1 MGVQGLWQL
10 LNPTGRPVS
19 LQSLEGKILAV
30 DVSIWLHQAVKGM
43 RDRDGNPLPN
53 AHLQVLF
60 NRLCKLLYY
69 RIKPVFVFDGGVPVL
84 KKQTM
89 AGRREKKEFAE
100 LESDKATK
108 NLVQNLMKSHAIN
121 AVLKKDDSSKHS
133 SSGPK
138 PSTSNQGKPDMFELP
153 PLPEEFK
160 SISEESRR
168 AEFSAQER
176 LLLDEV
182 DLDQIDIESDV
193 FNSLPSEMKHEVLT
207 LLKEKKKRHTW
218 NQILEL
224 PQESN
229 DFSNF
234 QMAKL
239 MKQNKLS
246 SRLADVTKEMNDNRS
261 GDLTRFL
268 GDDFY
273 SDAIE
278 TRKIMSDDTAHS
290 ILIKGLGSKEQK
302 EEMERIR
309 LELEEKKKEENS
321 DEKIK
326 DKLEENKLNISDKI
340 DEIIEIEE
348 RQHDLNKI
356 CNNHKADEVIQG
368 NKTAV
373 KKDSPSKINCP
384 TDVNTERQDILKE
397 LHQRMNVLKDKSS
410 DEDSMPLYDT
420 NSVERNDHKNH
431 LHIGGGQTVNLV
443 DESVKVIDDVEVTAK
458 SEGVLKNVNVENS
471 ICETPAIV
479 SDQEIVQSKI
489 KDSSLS
495 ENNKSN
501 NSSDE
506 TVVKTDNMSIVSTEK
521 AGNMSF
527 VSPEKAGNIS
537 FVSPEKTGNISFVSS
552 EKTAN
557 MSFVSPEKTEKDLIS
572 TRQSILDELRQ
583 KMTVLSSDMDI
594 TEEDN
599 MEIDNEKKEFEM
611 KQVISENRKCLLKKQ
626 LSLEEEQEVKKRKL
640 NQDTPPEDNTES
652 NKPPS
657 ENNSESDSE
666 DEGFIEVVL
675 DIDKAQ
681 PDDLFPADIFQPAQ
695 IVEEDLD
702 IVSDEEP
709 VYQQDQKEVDS
720 SPDAQEVNEDL
731 QSVMSEDENS
741 KEIISNYSID
751 EAEEEK
757 IHGKLVQQFK
767 NFTEND
773 MRDYQEN
780 LEAESRDLQQE
791 RGKQE
796 RLAVSI
802 TDQMYTEAQELLDLF
817 GVPYIV
823 SPMEAEA
830 QCAQLD
836 ISNLTQGSI
845 TDDSDVWLFGG
856 KRVYKNFFQQ
866 DKHVEFFS
874 ELSIHSQLGIGR
886 DVFIKLALLCGSD
899 YTPGIQGVGPITAME
914 VLTEFPGESIEGLM
928 EFKKWWDEA
937 QKQITAPLEP
947 KIKTKLR
954 KLEVPEGFPNELV
967 VSAYMK
973 PEVDDSEEKFAW
985 GQPELDLIR
994 LFTKKKFGWSQE
1006 KCDENLVPMMKQ
1018 LNLRQTQTRI
1028 HTFFQPE
1035 HFIQPKNIKS
1045 KRLQRA
1051 LNIMQGKVTD
1061 EPVQSSVSLTKQS
1074 VSSPVMPGM
1083 QQVKSMARQ
1092 IMVGKGRGRGKG
1104 KGKGKSSV
1112 GQKKTKVTIKNEVN
1126 LSESSSESSGDDL
1139 IASLDYESMIG
1150 ESIEQ
1155 SNSKLGSSS
1164 QIMIGTNIGNVKN
1177 NSKER
1182 AKKSVGSNSSSTNNK
1197 KSAIETNIMSQST
1210 SVNTAACN
1218 SNSTL
1223 DTGSQSSS
1231 TADQG
1236 TSKVRRTKP
1245 NITVGK
1251 AGHATEDFSLDLP
1264 KEPIAM
1270 KGFLEDEVH
1279 AFDKKNKMKSKTEK
1293 NKKEE
1298 IKKQRSEKLKPDKT
1312 IEVKKNDK
1320 GKSLVKK
1327 GKSRVKSSKLNRE
1340 ETSKSNVNMF
1350 ENDKNSKSAVTV
1362 NDQDDSVDVPFDLLN
1377 RRTRSCR
1384 SGTVNRVMVVSDSD
1398 SN

>member
-1 MGVQGLWQL
+1 
-10 LNPTGRPVS
+10 
-19 LQSLEGKILAV
+19 
-30 DVSIWLHQAVKGM
+30 
-43 RDRDGNPLPN
+43 
-53 AHLQVLF
+53 
-60 NRLCKLLYY
+60 
-69 RIKPVFVFDGGVPVL
+69 
-84 KKQTM
+84 
-89 AGRREKKEFAE
+89 
-100 LESDKATK
+100 
-108 NLVQNLMKSHAIN
+108 MKSHAIN

-326 DKLEENKLNISDKI
+326 DKLEENKQNISDKI

-397 LHQRMNVLKDKSS
+397 LQQRMNVLKDKSS

-431 LHIGGGQTVNLV
+431 LHIGGGQTVNLL

-458 SEGVLKNVNVENS
+458 SE
-471 ICETPAIV
+471 
-479 SDQEIVQSKI
+479 
-489 KDSSLS
+489 
-495 ENNKSN
+495 
-501 NSSDE
+501 DE

-521 AGNMSF
+521 AGYMSF
-527 VSPEKAGNIS
+527 VSPEKAGNMS

-695 IVEEDLD
+695 IVEENLD

-731 QSVMSEDENS
+731 QAVMSEDENS

-751 EAEEEK
+751 ETEEEK

-767 NFTEND
+767 NFTEFS
-773 MRDYQEN
+773 REN
-780 LEAESRDLQQE
+780 L
-791 RGKQE
+791 
-796 RLAVSI
+796 
-802 TDQMYTEAQELLDLF
+802 TD
-817 GVPYIV
+817 
-823 SPMEAEA
+823 
-830 QCAQLD
+830 
-836 ISNLTQGSI
+836 
-845 TDDSDVWLFGG
+845 
-856 KRVYKNFFQQ
+856 
-866 DKHVEFFS
+866 
-874 ELSIHSQLGIGR
+874 
-886 DVFIKLALLCGSD
+886 
-899 YTPGIQGVGPITAME
+899 
-914 VLTEFPGESIEGLM
+914 
-928 EFKKWWDEA
+928 
-937 QKQITAPLEP
+937 
-947 KIKTKLR
+947 
-954 KLEVPEGFPNELV
+954 
-967 VSAYMK
+967 
-973 PEVDDSEEKFAW
+973 
-985 GQPELDLIR
+985 
-994 LFTKKKFGWSQE
+994 
-1006 KCDENLVPMMKQ
+1006 
-1018 LNLRQTQTRI
+1018 
-1028 HTFFQPE
+1028 
-1035 HFIQPKNIKS
+1035 
-1045 KRLQRA
+1045 
-1051 LNIMQGKVTD
+1051 
-1061 EPVQSSVSLTKQS
+1061 
-1074 VSSPVMPGM
+1074 
-1083 QQVKSMARQ
+1083 
-1092 IMVGKGRGRGKG
+1092 
-1104 KGKGKSSV
+1104 
-1112 GQKKTKVTIKNEVN
+1112 
-1126 LSESSSESSGDDL
+1126 
-1139 IASLDYESMIG
+1139 
-1150 ESIEQ
+1150 
-1155 SNSKLGSSS
+1155 
-1164 QIMIGTNIGNVKN
+1164 
-1177 NSKER
+1177 
-1182 AKKSVGSNSSSTNNK
+1182 
-1197 KSAIETNIMSQST
+1197 
-1210 SVNTAACN
+1210 
-1218 SNSTL
+1218 
-1223 DTGSQSSS
+1223 
-1231 TADQG
+1231 
-1236 TSKVRRTKP
+1236 
-1245 NITVGK
+1245 
-1251 AGHATEDFSLDLP
+1251 
-1264 KEPIAM
+1264 
-1270 KGFLEDEVH
+1270 
-1279 AFDKKNKMKSKTEK
+1279 
-1293 NKKEE
+1293 
-1298 IKKQRSEKLKPDKT
+1298 
-1312 IEVKKNDK
+1312 
-1320 GKSLVKK
+1320 
-1327 GKSRVKSSKLNRE
+1327 
-1340 ETSKSNVNMF
+1340 
-1350 ENDKNSKSAVTV
+1350 
-1362 NDQDDSVDVPFDLLN
+1362 
-1377 RRTRSCR
+1377 
-1384 SGTVNRVMVVSDSD
+1384 
-1398 SN
+1398 

>member
-182 DLDQIDIESDV
+182 DLNQIDIESDV

-229 DFSNF
+229 DFSKF

-321 DEKIK
+321 DEKVG
-326 DKLEENKLNISDKI
+326 DQLEENKQNISYKT

-348 RQHDLNKI
+348 SQNDLNKI
-356 CNNHKADEVIQG
+356 CNNSKADEESQNDLNKICNNSKADEVIQD

-373 KKDSPSKINCP
+373 NKDGPSKINCP
-384 TDVNTERQDILKE
+384 TKVNTERQDILKE
-397 LHQRMNVLKDKSS
+397 LQQRMNVLKDKSS
-410 DEDSMPLYDT
+410 EEDSLPLCDT
-420 NSVERNDHKNH
+420 NSVERNDNENH
-431 LHIGGGQTVNLV
+431 LQIGRGQRVNLV
-443 DESVKVIDDVEVTAK
+443 DESSKVIDDVQVEAK
-458 SEGVLKNVNVENS
+458 SEGVLKKVNVENTN
-471 ICETPAIV
+471 IETPAIV
-479 SDQEIVQSKI
+479 CDQEIVQSKI
-489 KDSSLS
+489 KDSSQ
-495 ENNKSN
+495 
-501 NSSDE
+501 
-506 TVVKTDNMSIVSTEK
+506 TVEMTEK
-521 AGNMSF
+521 MSS
-527 VSPEKAGNIS
+527 VSPEKAENML
-537 FVSPEKTGNISFVSS
+537 FVSPK
-552 EKTAN
+552 KAAN
-557 MSFVSPEKTEKDLIS
+557 MLFVSPEKTEKDLKS

-583 KMTVLSSDMDI
+583 KVTVLSSDCKIENND
-594 TEEDN
+594 EDS
-599 MEIDNEKKEFEM
+599 MEIDNEKKESEI
-611 KQVISENRKCLLKKQ
+611 KQVISENRKGSLKKQ
-626 LSLEEEQEVKKRKL
+626 LSLEEKQEVKRRKL
-640 NQDTPPEDNTES
+640 NQVIPAEDDSEM
-652 NKPPS
+652 NKQPS
-657 ENNSESDSE
+657 ENSSESDSE

-695 IVEEDLD
+695 KVEENIG

-709 VYQQDQKEVDS
+709 VYQQYQEEVDS
-720 SPDAQEVNEDL
+720 SPEAQEVTEDL
-731 QSVMSEDENS
+731 QEVMSEGENS
-741 KEIISNYSID
+741 KEITSNYNID
-751 EAEEEK
+751 GIEDDNM
-757 IHGKLVQQFK
+757 HGDLVQQFT
-767 NFTEND
+767 NFTEDD

-836 ISNLTQGSI
+836 ISDLTQGSI

-886 DVFIKLALLCGSD
+886 EVFIKLALLCGSD
-899 YTPGIQGVGPITAME
+899 YTSGIQGVGPITAME
-914 VLTEFPGESIEGLM
+914 VLTEFPGENLEGLM
-928 EFKKWWDEA
+928 EFKKWWNEA
-937 QKQITAPLEP
+937 RNQITAPLEP

-967 VSAYMK
+967 VAAYMK

-1006 KCDENLVPMMKQ
+1006 KCDETLVPMMKQ

-1061 EPVQSSVSLTKQS
+1061 EPVQSSGSLTKQS
-1074 VSSPVMPGM
+1074 VNSPVMPGM
-1083 QQVKSMARQ
+1083 QQVKAMARQ

-1150 ESIEQ
+1150 ESIQQ
-1155 SNSKLGSSS
+1155 SNSELGSSS
-1164 QIMIGTNIGNVKN
+1164 PIMTGTNIGNVKN
-1177 NSKER
+1177 NSREKV
-1182 AKKSVGSNSSSTNNK
+1182 KKSVRSNSSSTNNK
-1197 KSAIETNIMSQST
+1197 KSAVETTVISQST
-1210 SVNTAACN
+1210 SVNTAPSDN
-1218 SNSTL
+1218 NSTL
-1223 DTGSQSSS
+1223 DTSSQSSL

-1279 AFDKKNKMKSKTEK
+1279 AFDKNKKMKSKTVK
-1293 NKKEE
+1293 KKKEE
-1298 IKKQRSEKLKPDKT
+1298 IKKQKPDKSKPEKT
-1312 IEVKKNDK
+1312 IEVKKIDK

-1327 GKSRVKSSKLNRE
+1327 GNSRVKSSKLNRE
-1340 ETSKSNVNMF
+1340 DTSKSDVNMF

-1362 NDQDDSVDVPFDLLN
+1362 NDQNDSADVPFNLLN

-1384 SGTVNRVMVVSDSD
+1384 AGTVNRVMVVSDSD

>member
-121 AVLKKDDSSKHS
+121 AVLKKDDSSKCS
-133 SSGPK
+133 TSGPK
-138 PSTSNQGKPDMFELP
+138 PSTSNQGKPDLFELP

-168 AEFSAQER
+168 TEFSAQER
-176 LLLDEV
+176 LLLDDV

-229 DFSNF
+229 DFSKF

-321 DEKIK
+321 DEKVG
-326 DKLEENKLNISDKI
+326 DKLEENKQNISDRI

-348 RQHDLNKI
+348 SQHDFNEI
-356 CNNHKADEVIQG
+356 CNNYKANEVIID
-368 NKTAV
+368 NKTV
-373 KKDSPSKINCP
+373 VNKDSSSKINCA

-397 LHQRMNVLKDKSS
+397 LQQRMNALKEKSS
-410 DEDSMPLYDT
+410 DEDSLPLFDT
-420 NSVERNDHKNH
+420 NLIERNDQKNQ
-431 LHIGGGQTVNLV
+431 LHVVGKRANLV
-443 DESVKVIDDVEVTAK
+443 DESVEVIDDVEVKAK
-458 SEGVLKNVNVENS
+458 SESVLKSVSVENAYV
-471 ICETPAIV
+471 ETTAIV
-479 SDQEIVQSKI
+479 SDQETILLKQKDGILLENHQSKY
-489 KDSSLS
+489 SSA
-495 ENNKSN
+495 K
-501 NSSDE
+501 
-506 TVVKTDNMSIVSTEK
+506 TVEKTENMSS
-521 AGNMSF
+521 
-527 VSPEKAGNIS
+527 VSPEKSENMS
-537 FVSPEKTGNISFVSS
+537 SVSPEKS
-552 EKTAN
+552 
-557 MSFVSPEKTEKDLIS
+557 EKDLKS
-572 TRQSILDELRQ
+572 TRQSILDELCQ
-583 KMTVLSSDMDI
+583 KVTVLSSDSNI
-594 TEEDN
+594 ENNEEDN
-599 MEIDNEKKEFEM
+599 MEIDNEKKESEM

-626 LSLEEEQEVKKRKL
+626 LSLDEEQEVKRRKL
-640 NQDTPPEDNTES
+640 NQDTPAEEDTES
-652 NKPPS
+652 NKYPP
-657 ENNSESDSE
+657 ENSSESDSE

-695 IVEEDLD
+695 KVEENID

-709 VYQQDQKEVDS
+709 VYQQYQEDADS
-720 SPDAQEVNEDL
+720 SPDAQEITEDL
-731 QSVMSEDENS
+731 QEVMSEEENS
-741 KEIISNYSID
+741 KEITSNYSID
-751 EAEEEK
+751 EIEEENM
-757 IHGKLVQQFK
+757 HGDLVQQFK
-767 NFTEND
+767 NFTEDD
-773 MRDYQEN
+773 MRDYREN

-802 TDQMYTEAQELLDLF
+802 TDQMYTEAQELLELF

-836 ISNLTQGSI
+836 ISDLTQGSI

-874 ELSIHSQLGIGR
+874 EISIQSQLGIGR
-886 DVFIKLALLCGSD
+886 DVLIKLALLCGSD

-914 VLTEFPGESIEGLM
+914 VLTEFPGESLEGLR
-928 EFKKWWDEA
+928 EFKKWWNDA
-937 QKQITAPLEP
+937 QNQITAPLEP

-967 VSAYMK
+967 VAAYMK
-973 PEVDDSEEKFAW
+973 PEVDDSDEKFAW

-994 LFTKKKFGWSQE
+994 LFTKTKFGWSQE
-1006 KCDENLVPMMKQ
+1006 KCDETLVPMMKQ
-1018 LNLRQTQTRI
+1018 FNLRQTQTRI
-1028 HTFFQPE
+1028 NTFFQPE

-1051 LNIMQGKVTD
+1051 LDIMQGKVND
-1061 EPVQSSVSLTKQS
+1061 EPVPSSGSLIKQS

-1083 QQVKSMARQ
+1083 QQVRSMARQ
-1092 IMVGKGRGRGKG
+1092 ITVGKGRGRGKG
-1104 KGKGKSSV
+1104 KGKGKSSL
-1112 GQKKTKVTIKNEVN
+1112 GQKKTRATIKNEVN
-1126 LSESSSESSGDDL
+1126 LSESSSESSGDEL

-1150 ESIEQ
+1150 ESREQ
-1155 SNSKLGSSS
+1155 TNTELGSSS
-1164 QIMIGTNIGNVKN
+1164 QIMTGTNVRNMKN
-1177 NSKER
+1177 NSRET
-1182 AKKSVGSNSSSTNNK
+1182 AKKSVRSNSSSTNK
-1197 KSAIETNIMSQST
+1197 QKSAVVTTIISQST
-1210 SVNTAACN
+1210 SVNTTVSDNN
-1218 SNSTL
+1218 SAL
-1223 DTGSQSSS
+1223 GTGSQSNS

-1236 TSKVRRTKP
+1236 TSKGRRTKP

-1251 AGHATEDFSLDLP
+1251 AGHATDEFSLDLP

-1279 AFDKKNKMKSKTEK
+1279 AFDKKKKLKSKTIK

-1298 IKKQRSEKLKPDKT
+1298 IKKQKSEKSKPDKT
-1312 IEVKKNDK
+1312 IEVKKIDK
-1320 GKSLVKK
+1320 GKSLVKN
-1327 GKSRVKSSKLNRE
+1327 GKSRVKSSKLNRQE
-1340 ETSKSNVNMF
+1340 ISKSEVNMF
-1350 ENDKNSKSAVTV
+1350 ENDKNSQAAVTV
-1362 NDQDDSVDVPFDLLN
+1362 NDPDDSADVSFNLLN

-1384 SGTVNRVMVVSDSD
+1384 AGTVNRVMVVSDSD